1 MTINPILDQPQSV
14 DYSEL
19 PSGPFHR
26 LANHELICWLDAHCN
41 PHNIEWPWGNGVY
54 ARSIMMRVLDIQEG
68 ELTPLVTRFF
78 AGHQEVI
85 AGSEGVI
92 ITKRL
97 CVPYKTNDDRALFW
111 LLECQAEGDRLL
123 RVEIDI
129 DWGEP
134 LTQRIVDG
142 LLVAQ
147 RNPGPARGVYR
158 QSNAESTRI
167 FGNPH
172 GRPDYVDIDDPAHTH
187 LTYHVLVNGIVEVP
201 FIFTVS
207 DVGEQMAWSSFL
219 SLREVEEIFDISSRN
234 WTRRLH
240 AGRLWTPDPA
250 FNLAVEH
257 ARLEALRHL
266 QRHRSGTA
274 PSDRR
279 VEHIPVLVD
288 AWDAL
293 DPAQSRNL
301 LAHLR
306 RTAEATAGHLPGML
320 PAALSLLPAQATAG
334 HAQELLAANGAYIHA
349 LAAHIRR
356 HRAAE
361 QFLSEHL
368 NAVRLCTDALIQLR
382 AQQPALLDEP
392 AQRRELATCMLLSS
406 NIAARAGVEADAA
419 RWESEWLYLTGLGDK
434 LPADDI
440 HSFDLSRW
448 KEVTGWRCN
457 QDRPHQFHS
466 PWAGVALAGAVIW
479 QGIGLSAADD
489 IPVVEPGWLAKQW
502 RWWALLGV
510 TLTEER
516 RLSLVWDGATLH
528 STRPL
533 RSSLPVQ
540 VHKRI
545 QLLHSDE
552 FDFDPVFEMI
562 GEQDV
567 GALDSKIRFKPS
579 FEAER

>member
-1 MTINPILDQPQSV
+1 MTISPILDQPQSI
-14 DYSEL
+14 DYAEL
-19 PSGPFHR
+19 PSGPLNR
-26 LANHELICWLDAHCN
+26 LANHELICWLDADCN
-41 PHNIEWPWGNGVY
+41 PHNVEWPWGNGIY
-54 ARSIMMRVLDIQEG
+54 ARSIKMRVMDIQEG
-68 ELTPLVTRFF
+68 ELTPLATRFF
-78 AGHQEVI
+78 PGHQEVI

-97 CVPYKTNDDRALFW
+97 CVPYKTSDDRALFW

-147 RNPGPARGVYR
+147 RNPGPARGVYQ
-158 QSNAESTRI
+158 QSNAESTRV

-172 GRPDYVDIDDPAHTH
+172 GRPDHIDNDDPTHTH

-207 DVGEQMAWSSFL
+207 DVGEQLAWSSFL

-240 AGRLWTPDPA
+240 AGRLWTPDPM

-257 ARLEALRHL
+257 ARLGAIRFL

-279 VEHIPVLVD
+279 VEHIPALVE

-293 DPAQSRNL
+293 DPVQSRNL
-301 LAHLR
+301 LANLWR
-306 RTAEATAGHLPGML
+306 VAEATQGRL
-320 PAALSLLPAQATAG
+320 PAILPALPHDQSIG
-334 HAQELLAANGAYIHA
+334 LPEELLTTNGAYIRA
-349 LAAHIRR
+349 LAEHVRR
-356 HRAAE
+356 HRIPH
-361 QFLSEHL
+361 QFLYEHL
-368 NAVRLCTDALIQLR
+368 NGLRLCVDALILLR
-382 AQQPALLDEP
+382 AEQPSLLEQP
-392 AQRRELATCMLLSS
+392 AQRQELATCMRL
-406 NIAARAGVEADAA
+406 AAELATRANDEVNAA
-419 RWESEWLYLTGLGDK
+419 RWESERRYLMGFGGEASDASASSFVLDRWSALTGWHYCK
-434 LPADDI
+434 
-440 HSFDLSRW
+440 S
-448 KEVTGWRCN
+448 
-457 QDRPHQFHS
+457 RPHLFDD
-466 PWAGVALAGAVIW
+466 PWMAVRFAGASIW
-479 QGIGLSAADD
+479 EGSGLYADRNT
-489 IPVVEPGWLAKQW
+489 IFVEPAWLTN
-502 RWWALLGV
+502 RYEWWALLGV

-516 RLSLVWDGATLH
+516 RLSLVWDGTTLH
-528 STRPL
+528 TTRPL
-533 RSSLPVQ
+533 QSSLPVL

-545 QLLHSDE
+545 QLLHTDE

-562 GEQDV
+562 REDRD
-567 GALDSKIRFKPS
+567 ASEEKIHFKPRFS
-579 FEAER
+579 VEE